1 MTNTCA
7 LCVLSVGL
15 ASAAT
20 PLAIR
25 FKASTPLPEIAA
37 GKVIASTV
45 IPNVI
50 ANLLFLPCLFPE
62 ASGSKKSAQAALRPA
77 AEGKR

>member
-1 MTNTCA
+1 
-7 LCVLSVGL
+7 VLSVGL

-50 ANLLFLPCLFPE
+50 ANSLLLP
-62 ASGSKKSAQAALRPA
+62 
-77 AEGKR
+77 

>member
-1 MTNTCA
+1 MTNTWA
-7 LCVLSVGL
+7 LSALSMGP

-20 PLAIR
+20 QLSIR
-25 FKASTPLPEIAA
+25 FKASTTLPEIAE